1 MYRFK
6 CCECGKP
13 LTGWYWYRRRIDTD
27 FDTMISTEHIERYCF
42 DCAAGLIDE
51 RSCNGLLIACTDKE
65 EVKKY
70 NNAIHDR
77 RRA

>member
-1 MYRFK
+1 MMMYRFK

-13 LTGWYWYRRRIDTD
+13 LEGWYWYRRRGRMDPITYKTT
-27 FDTMISTEHIERYCF
+27 FYIERYCF

-51 RSCNGLLIACTDKE
+51 RSCNGLLIAHTDKQ
-65 EVKKY
+65 EVD
-70 NNAIHDR
+70 NAIHDR

>member
-27 FDTMISTEHIERYCF
+27 FDTMISTEHTERYCF
-42 DCAAGLIDE
+42 KCASGLIDE
-51 RSCNGLLIACTDKE
+51 RSVHGLLVGFAEDQE
-65 EVKKY
+65 GG
-70 NNAIHDR
+70 NGIHDR
-77 RRA
+77 GRA